1 MAKERDV
8 YAEIP
13 AVQPTLH
20 HESIQKVHQPIV
32 VAIDVSGSMK
42 YTESGQTKA
51 NIQLAEEM
59 VNQIGQ
65 DPGLSDKYKRTA
77 DFCVM
82 SFADHVT
89 TEFDWAPLS
98 HYKGG
103 IHLTAAG
110 RTAFHDVVKQSLNAV
125 RVMRRSYYDKDIE
138 CKRPQIFIIT
148 DGYST
153 DPEDNP
159 SVVKEAKQLCEKY
172 VDTQYVAIHVILLPG
187 GKPGDITGL
196 SDKIMFYKV
205 DDCAY
210 GLPAIK
216 TFINASLVA
225 VISSIVGA
233 KPEVELPDALKT
245 TRPIK
250 QNSDGIRTVTEEVLD
265 GLVFR

>member
-20 HESIQKVHQPIV
+20 HESVQAVHQPVV

-42 YTESGQTKA
+42 YTESGQTKT

-65 DPGLSDKYKRTA
+65 DPDLSDKYKRTV

-82 SFADHVT
+82 SFADHIT

-172 VDTQYVAIHVILLPG
+172 VDTKYAAIHVILLPG

-196 SDKIMFYKV
+196 SDKIMLYKV

-225 VISSIVGA
+225 VVSSIVGD

-245 TRPIK
+245 ARPIK
-250 QNSDGIRTVTEEVLD
+250 QNSDGTRTVTEEVLD
-265 GLVFR
+265 GVVFH